1 MDQNNNND
9 FKPKKIKPRKTSTIL
24 LSGIIFIII
33 GAILLILGFNLHG
46 GGLGYTKY
54 NNESE
59 QIYLKDLDLD
69 KTSFENININVQNA
83 DIKIVNSTD
92 KFGVDASYY
101 DNFGYKLNYNISND
115 TLYITDNYDELNTK
129 MRYMNL
135 VPFSSDSRHY
145 LEDIENSSIR
155 VYINSSFQDKYD
167 EVSVKNYRGDIAVD
181 GVNCSN
187 LDIFSQSG
195 GLKLQNINSSTINVH
210 LPSIENGTLKNTQN
224 STVKNIVCEELN
236 YSEGYGDI
244 KFDNISNFNKSSN
257 INISSESG
265 NIDLKNISA
274 DDLIYENRY
283 GDSKFDSVKA
293 NFLKIN
299 TNNGDFESYNCVF
312 SDTVYNNS
320 NGNSKFRKLTSTS
333 SFECKL
339 QGGEFKIADSKLNDT
354 ELKTSSGDI
363 EFSNVVS
370 KGLDLKSEENSNINL
385 NGSFLG
391 DTSID
396 LRSGSIDFR
405 LLDSITYYNY
415 DISLQVG
422 DLIINN
428 KAIDRNEDGVTE
440 AYQSSQMANDINIK
454 MEEGTINITSK

>member
-9 FKPKKIKPRKTSTIL
+9 FKPKKIKTRKTSTIL

-33 GAILLILGFNLHG
+33 GAMILTLGKGSIYSPNERG
-46 GGLGYTKY
+46 GGKFD
-54 NNESE
+54 
-59 QIYLKDLDLD
+59 LKDLDLD

-83 DIKIVNSTD
+83 DIKIINSTD
-92 KFGVDASYY
+92 KFGYDMSYY
-101 DNFGYKLNYNISND
+101 NTFEYNVWCELEGN
-115 TLYITDNYDELNTK
+115 TLFIKDNYDELLRKT
-129 MRYMNL
+129 RYMKFIPIL
-135 VPFSSDSRHY
+135 EDSRHY

-155 VYINSSFQDKYD
+155 VYINSSLFNKYD
-167 EVSVKNYRGDIAVD
+167 EVSVKNYRGDIAID

-187 LDIFSQSG
+187 LDIFSQNG
-195 GLKLQNINSSTINVH
+195 GLKLQNINSNTINVH
-210 LPSIENGTLKNTQN
+210 LPSVKDGIVRETQN
-224 STVKNIVCEELN
+224 STVKNIICEELN
-236 YSEGYGDI
+236 YYKDDGDI

-257 INISSESG
+257 INILSESG

-274 DDLIYENRY
+274 DDLIYQNRY

-299 TNNGDFESYNCVF
+299 TDRSDFESYNCVF
-312 SDTVYNNS
+312 SDTVYNNYH
-320 NGNSKFRKLTSTS
+320 GNSKFRNLTSTS
-333 SFECKL
+333 SFECEL
-339 QGGEFKIADSKLNDT
+339 QSGEFKIADSKLNNT

-370 KGLDLKSEENSNINL
+370 KGLELKSESSNIKL

-396 LRSGSIDFR
+396 LRSGSIDFK

-415 DISLQVG
+415 DISLQTG

-428 KAIDRNEDGVTE
+428 KAIDRDEDGVTE

-454 MEEGTINITSK
+454 MEEGTVNITSK